1 MLREGNKKIVRV
13 SWKTLYYF
21 HTVNTHGTQNIK
33 TVGMFLTSEKNPSML
48 PLAGLET
55 VCQAI
60 SLTSF
65 GDLNLRN

>member
-1 MLREGNKKIVRV
+1 MRREENKKVVHV
-13 SWKTLYYF
+13 SWKTLYYL
-21 HTVNTHGTQNIK
+21 HAVNMHGTQNIK

-65 GDLNLRN
+65 W